1 MMTILSLAALD
12 SVPLLIENESM
23 VGNQLDFV
31 LLCPASFKHA
41 LMVDVPFP

>member
-1 MMTILSLAALD
+1 MIILSVAVLV
-12 SVPLLIENESM
+12 SISLILENGTI

-31 LLCPASFKHA
+31 LLCSASFKHA